1 MDSGGLNAAQM
12 LIAWSIASE
21 PRGLTFQGNEECFSR
36 HTWIAEGGSIPSM
49 SRADK
54 GVLVKL

>member
-1 MDSGGLNAAQM
+1 M
-12 LIAWSIASE
+12 LIAWNIASE

-49 SRADK
+49 LRADK
-54 GVLVKL
+54 EVLVKL